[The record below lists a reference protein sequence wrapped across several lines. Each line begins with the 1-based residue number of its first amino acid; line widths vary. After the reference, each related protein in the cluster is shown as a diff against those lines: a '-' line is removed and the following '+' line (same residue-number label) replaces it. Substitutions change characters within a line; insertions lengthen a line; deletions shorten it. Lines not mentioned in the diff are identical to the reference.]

1 MSPEEH
7 REFLSKITDSNLQ
20 NHLRAYIRNGMD
32 AQAARADA
40 EWRKRK
46 GWD

>member
-1 MSPEEH
+1 MDRETH
-7 REFLSKITDSNLQ
+7 IEFLSNLSDTNLR

-40 EWRKRK
+40 EWRNRK